1 MKLRRDAIVV
11 HILLILAV
19 LMTIGPFVWMFLTS
33 IKTYEEAIRIPPTL
47 LPAIPQW
54 RNYRIVLDKFP
65 VGILYLN
72 TFLTVTAVVI
82 GQLAISA
89 MAAYAFARLR
99 FPGRDILFIAILAL
113 LMIPGQ
119 TFLIPHYVIMVKLR
133 LTNTLPALF
142 IPRLFN
148 VFGVFLLRQFFLVV
162 PKALDDAAKI
172 DGCNHFQIFYKIILP
187 LSKPGLSALAILTSL
202 WTWKELMWPIIVNR
216 SIDKLTLSAGLAF
229 LIGEHTTYYE
239 QVMAGGILAIWPMII
254 VFFIFQRQFVAGLTA
269 AAIKG

>member
-1 MKLRRDAIVV
+1 MKLHSDKIVIHV
-11 HILLILAV
+11 LLILAV
-19 LMTIGPFVWMFLTS
+19 CVTIGPFVWMFLTS
-33 IKTYEEAIRIPPTL
+33 IKTYEETIRIPPTL

-54 RNYRIVLDKFP
+54 HNYRIVLDKFP
-65 VGILYLN
+65 IGILYFN
-72 TFLTVTAVVI
+72 TFFTVTVVVI
-82 GQLAISA
+82 GQLTISA

-99 FPGRDILFIAILAL
+99 FPGRDILFIVILAL

-119 TFLIPHYVIMVKLR
+119 TFLIPHYIIMVKLK

-148 VFGVFLLRQFFLVV
+148 VFGVFLLRQFFLVL
-162 PKALDDAAKI
+162 PKDLDDAAKI
-172 DGCNHFQIFYKIILP
+172 DGCHHFQIFAKIILP

-202 WTWKELMWPIIVNR
+202 WTWQELMWPIIVNR
-216 SIDKLTLSAGLAF
+216 SIEKLTLSAGLAF

-254 VFFIFQRQFVAGLTA
+254 IFFIFQRQFVAGLTA